1 MQIFKDQDGRLFPCE
16 LVEILGNC
24 PQCLSLKSFT
34 VQLPYALGRFI
45 VQLNT
50 DEMRQVRQYLYGSVA
65 EKYIG
70 TPAQCDLDL
79 CFRIEIGQAQI
90 IFDELVDRPEG

>member
-1 MQIFKDQDGRLFPCE
+1 MQIFKDQDGRLFLCE
-16 LVEILGNC
+16 PVEILGNC

-45 VQLNT
+45 VLYA

-65 EKYIG
+65 KQYIG
-70 TPAQCDLDL
+70 TPAQYNLDL
-79 CFRIEIGQAQI
+79 CFRIDIGQAQI